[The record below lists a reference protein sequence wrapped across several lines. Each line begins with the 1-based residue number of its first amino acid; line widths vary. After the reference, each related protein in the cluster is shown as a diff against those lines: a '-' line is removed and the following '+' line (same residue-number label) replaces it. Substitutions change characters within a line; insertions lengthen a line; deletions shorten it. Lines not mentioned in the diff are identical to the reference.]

1 MVRQSDLN
9 ALAAFVE
16 AGADV
21 TSLEEFPGYVVEGL
35 PPLVPC
41 DSISYNEVD
50 PDPPRLVSVLEP
62 ASLRFDGDTELWAR
76 YMHQHPV
83 VARYLE
89 TRDGRAFTISDFLDR
104 GEYRRLEL
112 YGQLY
117 RLLRTEFQIAVC
129 LPSPPPLVVGVAL
142 NRERRDFSERDRAVL
157 NLARLHLA
165 QVYASAE
172 ARARLEGSLAALQ
185 RAAESDGEAVVL
197 LDRSG
202 RIELASERARLA
214 LAEHFGHAGAE
225 LPAPLAA
232 WVARTR
238 SAPPTSLEPPPPAE
252 PLILTG
258 ARKGRLVVRF
268 LPGLERGEPDALVL
282 DEPRRVRAAGLT
294 AREAEVLRHVADGLT
309 NTEVAAALGVS
320 RRTVE
325 KHLERAYAKLR
336 VENRTAAA
344 AKAFGQTR

>member
-9 ALAAFVE
+9 ALAALVE
-16 AGADV
+16 AGAGV
-21 TSLEEFPGYVVEGL
+21 TSLEEFPAYVVEGL

-62 ASLRFDGDTELWAR
+62 AGLRFEGDTELWER

-83 VARYLE
+83 VTRYLE
-89 TRDGRAFTISDFLDR
+89 TRDGRAFKISDFLDR
-104 GEYRRLEL
+104 GDYRRLEL
-112 YGQLY
+112 YQQLY
-117 RLLRTEFQIAVC
+117 RRLRTEHQIAIC
-129 LPSPPPLVVGVAL
+129 LPAPPPLVVGVAL

-165 QVYASAE
+165 QVYAAAE
-172 ARARLEGSLAALQ
+172 RQTRLSGSIAALQ
-185 RAAESDGEAVVL
+185 RAAESDGEAIVL

-214 LAEHFGHAGAE
+214 LAEHFGHVGGE
-225 LPAPLAA
+225 LPAPLAS
-232 WVARTR
+232 WVARIR

-252 PLILTG
+252 PLILPDASG
-258 ARKGRLVVRF
+258 VRLVVRF

-282 DEPRRVRAAGLT
+282 DEPRRPRAAGLT
-294 AREAEVLRHVADGLT
+294 AREAEILRRVADGLT
-309 NTEVAAALGVS
+309 NAEIAANLGVS

-325 KHLERAYAKLR
+325 KHLERVYAKLQ
-336 VENRTAAA
+336 VETRTAAV
-344 AKAFGQTR
+344 AKTFGRMR

>member
-1 MVRQSDLN
+1 MVRQSDLRT
-9 ALAAFVE
+9 LAAFVE
-16 AGADV
+16 AGAGV
-21 TSLEEFPGYVVEGL
+21 TSLEEFPAYVVEGL

-50 PDPPRLVSVLEP
+50 PGPPRLVSVLEP
-62 ASLRFDGDTELWAR
+62 AGLRFDGDTELWER

-89 TRDGRAFTISDFLDR
+89 TRDGRAFKISDFLDH
-104 GEYRRLEL
+104 GDYRRLEL
-112 YGQLY
+112 YQQLY
-117 RLLRTEFQIAVC
+117 RRLRTEHQIAVC
-129 LPSPPPLVVGVAL
+129 LPAPPPLIVGIAL

-165 QVYASAE
+165 QVYAAAE
-172 ARARLEGSLAALQ
+172 RQARLSGSIAALQ
-185 RAAESDGEAVVL
+185 RAAERNGEAVVL

-202 RIELASERARLA
+202 RIELASERARLV
-214 LAEHFGHAGAE
+214 LAEHFGRVGKE
-225 LPAPLAA
+225 LPDPLAA
-232 WVARTR
+232 WAARIR

-252 PLILTG
+252 PLIRG
-258 ARKGRLVVRF
+258 ASGDRLVVRF

-282 DEPRRVRAAGLT
+282 DEPGRPRAAGLT

-309 NTEVAAALGVS
+309 NAEIAATLGVS

-325 KHLERAYAKLR
+325 KHLERAYAKLQ
-336 VENRTAAA
+336 VETRTAAV
-344 AKAFGQTR
+344 AKTFGRMR